1 MRTTQKQTVQAEKA
15 VRRTPKKVKMP
26 KMGKDSKAT
35 PIFKAVLL
43 GPIIVSFIIAIFYLA
58 WWGLAKLFYLL
69 HGWMT
74 TSVLSWVEGA
84 WPYVLGIWAFVLIT
98 SVAYTLLAEKKKFTE
113 KASLENGSDAIQAD
127 AFEDGSEMFKP
138 TFNGEDIFSDSKTK

>member
-1 MRTTQKQTVQAEKA
+1 MKKQTQTT
-15 VRRTPKKVKMP
+15 RRTKKSQKKVNLP
-26 KMGKDSKAT
+26 KLNSNSKAM
-35 PIFKAVLL
+35 PIFKTVLL
-43 GPIIVSFIIAIFYLA
+43 GPIIVSLIFAMIYLA
-58 WWGLAKLFYLL
+58 WWGLSKLFYLL

-127 AFEDGSEMFKP
+127 AFEDGSEMFTP
-138 TFNGEDIFSDSKTK
+138 PFNGEDIFSNSSKTK